1 MTTSSATSSVELY
14 MVLSNKSGRQNL
26 GTYLRT
32 ASAFGTTQVLV
43 VGSERFGT
51 HGAHRAQKAAPS
63 SGLASSRKR
72 LMFPGLSDE
81 QRAICDH
88 FVHVPFHGDQ
98 TEVSKALALDTTVVT
113 AITLHHF
120 TAFAQFP
127 VRAIEATS
135 TQGKFVLD
143 AYPTFDPAQ
152 NKRGEEKAAMREA
165 KRANADDGLSEGD
178 GLGSMFE

>member
-1 MTTSSATSSVELY
+1 MYDVSAAHATPYE
-14 MVLSNKSGRQNL
+14 
-26 GTYLRT
+26 GT
-32 ASAFGTTQVLV
+32 SAFVIDN
-43 VGSERFGT
+43 E
-51 HGAHRAQKAAPS
+51 
-63 SGLASSRKR
+63 
-72 LMFPGLSDE
+72 FPDLSAE

-88 FVHVPFHGDQ
+88 FIHVPFHGEQ
-98 TEVSKALALDTTVVT
+98 TKASSQLALDTTVVT

-127 VRAIEATS
+127 VRAIEDTS

-143 AYPTFDPAQ
+143 AYPTFDPAH
-152 NKRGEEKAAMREA
+152 NERGEEKAALREA